1 MKLLIGQLQESIE
14 VLTENTKDGKK
25 NTYLEGIF
33 MQAEKKNRNGRVYTK
48 PILEKAVQS
57 FKEKVDAGRA
67 VGELDHPAEPTIN
80 LDRVSHRI
88 TELRWEGSN
97 VIGKAL
103 VLNTPCG
110 KILEGLL
117 SGGVQLGVSSRGM
130 GSLRQQEGASYVG
143 DDFVLSTVDVV
154 QDPSAHDAFVNSIIE
169 NTEWVQDKTG
179 NWKPKSIEKIET
191 ELFESNRAAIG
202 SFEKF
207 LSIL

>member
-14 VLTENTKDGKK
+14 VLTENTDQGKK
-25 NTYLEGIF
+25 TYLEGIF

-48 PILEKAVQS
+48 SILEKAVEEFSQ
-57 FKEKVDAGRA
+57 KVESGRA

-88 TELRWEGSN
+88 TNLRWEGSD
-97 VIGKAL
+97 VVGKAL

-117 SGGVQLGVSSRGM
+117 SGGVKLGVSSRGM

-143 DDFVLSTVDVV
+143 DDFILSTVDVV
-154 QDPSAHDAFVNSIIE
+154 QDPSAHDAFVESIME

-179 NWKPKSIEKIET
+179 SWKPKSIEKIET
-191 ELFESNRAAIG
+191 ELFESNREAIG
-202 SFEKF
+202 SFKKF